1 MTFQQWLTQAI
12 VRLSQSESPRRD
24 AEILLG
30 HVTGKARTYILA
42 FGETA
47 LTAAQAA
54 ELETLLSRRARG
66 EPVAH
71 LVGQREFWSLP
82 LFVSPATL
90 IPRPD
95 TECLVEQTLAR
106 LSDKPCRILDLGT
119 GTGAIALALA
129 SERPDCH
136 VTAVDVMPDAVAL
149 AARNAE
155 HLAIPNV
162 RVLQSHWF
170 SALAGQQFDIIVGNP
185 PYIDETDPHLAQ
197 GDVRFEP
204 KTALVAARWRSGR
217 SGAYHPRRPPLS
229 GCRRHDAAGTRLDA
243 GGSGARNLSRGGLW
257 RYCHLSRLR
266 RQRASDARAIPGR
279 RMNLFN
285 AVLYLHI
292 ACVVVSVSLFVL
304 RYWWSWSGNRL
315 LDQRWVRIA
324 PHCSD
329 TLLFLSGAGLMAITH
344 YLPFT
349 EEGTWL
355 TEKLFGVIIYIAL
368 GFIALGRRRQRS
380 QQSRFVAFLLALVVL
395 FIIIQLAI
403 TRTPLLG

>member
-162 RVLQSHWF
+162 RILQSHWF
-170 SALAGQQFDIIVGNP
+170 SALAGQ
-185 PYIDETDPHLAQ
+185 
-197 GDVRFEP
+197 
-204 KTALVAARWRSGR
+204 
-217 SGAYHPRRPPLS
+217 
-229 GCRRHDAAGTRLDA
+229 
-243 GGSGARNLSRGGLW
+243 
-257 RYCHLSRLR
+257 
-266 RQRASDARAIPGR
+266 
-279 RMNLFN
+279 
-285 AVLYLHI
+285 
-292 ACVVVSVSLFVL
+292 
-304 RYWWSWSGNRL
+304 
-315 LDQRWVRIA
+315 
-324 PHCSD
+324 
-329 TLLFLSGAGLMAITH
+329 
-344 YLPFT
+344 
-349 EEGTWL
+349 
-355 TEKLFGVIIYIAL
+355 
-368 GFIALGRRRQRS
+368 
-380 QQSRFVAFLLALVVL
+380 
-395 FIIIQLAI
+395 
-403 TRTPLLG
+403 